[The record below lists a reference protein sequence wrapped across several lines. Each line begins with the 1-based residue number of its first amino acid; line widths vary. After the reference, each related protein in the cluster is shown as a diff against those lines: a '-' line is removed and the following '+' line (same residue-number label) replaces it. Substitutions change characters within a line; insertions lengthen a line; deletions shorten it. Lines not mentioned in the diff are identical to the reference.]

1 MRLIPVLDI
10 ANGVVVRA
18 VGGRRDEYR
27 PVRSVLTDSDRPVE
41 VAAAMLAATGA
52 NTLYVAD
59 LDAIRGRPANTL
71 EFPVRTLL
79 DAGFPVPVAKPRPNV
94 VPVVGLETA
103 APPVTES
110 SGESPGEH
118 GNAFSFDLFDGRLW
132 KNWEAWVG
140 SADAILDLAGIVWA
154 LNFRTWIVLDVGRV
168 GGGAGPGT
176 ELVVRQL
183 RREFPGV
190 ELIAGGG
197 VRGRDDVTRL
207 ADAGADGVLVA
218 SAVHDGTLTRG

>member
-10 ANGVVVRA
+10 ANGIVVRA

-27 PVRSVLTDSDRPVE
+27 PVRSVLTDSVRPAE

-52 NTLYVAD
+52 DTLYVAD
-59 LDAIRGRPANTL
+59 LDAIRGRPPNAL

-79 DAGFPVPVAKPRPNV
+79 DAGFSVPVAKPHPAV

-110 SGESPGEH
+110 PGDH
-118 GNAFSFDLFDGRLW
+118 GNGFSFDLFDGRLW

-140 SADAILDLAGIVWA
+140 SADAIPDLARIVWA

-176 ELVVRQL
+176 DAVVRQL

-197 VRGRDDVTRL
+197 VRGWDDVTRL